1 MYYINLLNVT
11 STSSTFLLFRPTI
24 AKLVTYRSIV
34 NNGQFY
40 EKLTFLSLEL
50 LSMEPI
56 ANDKI
61 TQLEEPLDPLI

>member
-1 MYYINLLNVT
+1 MLRPLHRHSCY
-11 STSSTFLLFRPTI
+11 FDLLFTI

-40 EKLTFLSLEL
+40 EKLTFFSLEL

>member
-1 MYYINLLNVT
+1 MLRPLHRHSCY
-11 STSSTFLLFRPTI
+11 FDLLFTI
-24 AKLVTYRSIV
+24 VKLVTYRSIV

-40 EKLTFLSLEL
+40 EKLTFFSLEL
-50 LSMEPI
+50 LSIEPI

>member
-1 MYYINLLNVT
+1 MLRPLHRHSCY
-11 STSSTFLLFRPTI
+11 FDLLFTI
-24 AKLVTYRSIV
+24 VKLVTYRSIV

-40 EKLTFLSLEL
+40 EKLTFFSLEL

>member
-24 AKLVTYRSIV
+24 VKLVTYRSIV